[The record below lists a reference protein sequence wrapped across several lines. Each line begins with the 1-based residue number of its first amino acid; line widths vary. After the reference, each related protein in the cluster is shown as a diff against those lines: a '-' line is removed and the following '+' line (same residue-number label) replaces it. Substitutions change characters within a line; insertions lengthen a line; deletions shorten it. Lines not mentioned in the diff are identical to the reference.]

1 MFEVRAKWRGI
12 GLELGLT
19 PGTLSSIEQSHADPK
34 DRLYQVLSEWL
45 AKGAAMWRHLIAA
58 LWSVPVG
65 ETKLAESVKKQYCP
79 QGKLYIAESL

>member
-19 PGTLSSIEQSHADPK
+19 PGTLSSIEQRYTDPK

-45 AKGAAMWRHLIAA
+45 AKGAATWSDLIAA

-65 ETKLAESVKKQYCP
+65 ETKLAGSIQKQYCP
-79 QGKLYIAESL
+79 QGKFYS